1 MIERCLGH
9 RTAAR
14 RYLARA
20 LALNPHFSI
29 VWSPVA
35 RKALR

>member
-9 RTAAR
+9 RTAAH
-14 RYLARA
+14 RYLGRA
-20 LALNPHFSI
+20 LALSPHFSV

-35 RKALR
+35 RKALQ